1 MSRTEPEGGARRRTR
16 APQGSASLAEIA
28 EIAEVSEAT
37 VSRVLNRRYGVSSAT
52 RQAVEDAL
60 RTVGYE
66 RPMADELVLLL
77 TPSLTN
83 PIFARQAERIENAL
97 SPYGLKTVICQVY
110 PGTVQ
115 ERDYVAALLGSGVAA
130 IVFLSSSNTIRHAD
144 HRVVRLVESRGIPY
158 LSINGGFPESDAPVV
173 STDDWR
179 AAEIAVAYL
188 HDLGHRRIGLLAG
201 PVGNTPAD
209 RRVEG
214 FLQAMRSRGIDAED
228 LVVRA
233 HFSAEGGTQAAS
245 ALLARQVTALVAS
258 SDEMALGAY
267 RAIARAGLS
276 VPRDV
281 SVIGYDDSP
290 LLDYTDPPLTTVRQP
305 IERIA
310 EHVGHLATELIAGR
324 EVPETE
330 VLVEPEIRLRGSTG
344 PLRVERTARPA
355 VGQRGEDEPGEEPGR
370 R

>member
-1 MSRTEPEGGARRRTR
+1 MTSSDASGAPRRRTR
-16 APQGSASLAEIA
+16 APQGSSSLAEIA

-37 VSRVLNRRYGVSSAT
+37 VSRVLNRKYGVSAAT

-60 RTVGYE
+60 RKVGYE
-66 RPMADELVLLL
+66 RPVANELVLLL
-77 TPSLTN
+77 TPNLTN
-83 PIFARQAERIENAL
+83 PIFARQAERIENVL
-97 SPYGLKTVICQVY
+97 NPYGLKTVICPVY

-115 ERDYVAALLGSGVAA
+115 ERDYVTALMNSGVAA
-130 IVFLSSSNTIRHAD
+130 IIFLSSSNTIRNAD
-144 HRVVRLVESRGIPY
+144 HRVVQLISSRGIPY

-179 AAEIAVAYL
+179 AAEIAVAHL

-214 FLQAMRSRGIDAED
+214 FEQALQNRGIDDVDD
-228 LVVRA
+228 LVVRN
-233 HFSAEGGTQAAS
+233 HFNFEGGLQAAS
-245 ALLARQVTALVAS
+245 ALLSQKVTALVAS

-267 RAIARAGLS
+267 RAIDRAGLS
-276 VPRDV
+276 VPGDV

-290 LLDYTDPPLTTVRQP
+290 LLDYTAPPLTTVRQP

-310 EHVGHLATELIAGR
+310 EHVGRLTTSLIAGR
-324 EVPETE
+324 EVNDPE
-330 VLVEPEIRLRGSTG
+330 VLIEPEIRLRGSTG
-344 PLRVERTARPA
+344 PLRTE
-355 VGQRGEDEPGEEPGR
+355 
-370 R
+370 